1 MVDGSSW
8 QEGETRSPSVIPDDD
23 VRNFLADRSAGLFAS
38 QLQTRLRDL
47 EHTKE
52 APKFLRRD
60 SYTLYLE
67 GHFALLNPRELERTT
82 LSPTPPSVDDWTS
95 PDQTPEPEPARQIS
109 QDKTSPIE
117 NAFPQS
123 NVLTGRIDRKRRRLQ
138 IKRAARMNTRRHCM
152 LRRSKT
158 PQDTVFYELDWV
170 GRNMITVCQSIPE
183 AQYILA
189 KKG

>member
-1 MVDGSSW
+1 MVDGGSW

-23 VRNFLADRSAGLFAS
+23 IRNFLADRSAGLFTS

-47 EHTKE
+47 EQTKE
-52 APKFLRRD
+52 APKYLRRD

-95 PDQTPEPEPARQIS
+95 SDHTPDPEPTHHTS
-109 QDKTSPIE
+109 HDKVNPVK
-117 NAFPQS
+117 NAFSQS
-123 NVLTGRIDRKRRRLQ
+123 NLRTGRIERKRRRLQ
-138 IKRAARMNTRRHCM
+138 TKRNARTNTKRHRM

-170 GRNMITVCQSIPE
+170 GRNMVTVCQSVP
-183 AQYILA
+183 
-189 KKG
+189 